1 MINAKSAV
9 ALKDIISMPEWFPVS
24 IDADNQEIVFI
35 NVDKKSLINAS
46 FHDGRTAIEY
56 TRDPVS
62 VSIDAAIDC
71 ANNTPMPE
79 AITRIVAHTSFCG
92 STLLSRLLSLGGAC
106 FAYREPQVL
115 VELTALKAQ
124 GHQITRVSDLWSRL
138 VGFIAGQFSLP
149 WTFDQGVLLKPS
161 NWANG
166 LLNDLPSNLNYR
178 IVAMTSSISSYLCAH
193 LRGGDARIRY
203 SLNLLK
209 SLRNLIDGLGARID
223 HIEKLPLSPLSNVL
237 HLLALCLLAQE
248 SLIRQAQQRF
258 EQPLRLTKEQ
268 LLEDPERATLASAK
282 ALGLSQT
289 QAAGI
294 GFHETLQSNAKE
306 DHASRYSA
314 SKEEAYTEQLMQSC
328 GGDISAA
335 CDWYTQQ
342 PIEVF
347 AGVKL

>member
-9 ALKDIISMPEWFPVS
+9 ALKDIISTPEWFPAS

-56 TRDPVS
+56 TRDPVR

-79 AITRIVAHTSFCG
+79 TITRIVAHTSFCG

-115 VELTALKAQ
+115 VELTALKVQ
-124 GHQITRVSDLWSRL
+124 SHQLSGVSDLWSRL
-138 VGFIAGQFSLP
+138 VGFIVGQFSLP
-149 WTFDQGVLLKPS
+149 WTHGQGVLLKPS

-166 LLNDLPSNLNYR
+166 LLNDLPSNQNYR

-209 SLRNLIDGLGARID
+209 SLRHMIDGLGARID

-237 HLLALCLLAQE
+237 HLLAFCLLAQE

-268 LLEDPERATLASAK
+268 LLENPEWATLASAN

-289 QAAGI
+289 QAVGI
-294 GFHETLQSNAKE
+294 GFHATLQSNAKE
-306 DHASRYSA
+306 DHASRYSV
-314 SKEEAYTEQLMQSC
+314 SKEEAYTEELMQSC
-328 GGDISAA
+328 GRDISAA

-342 PIEVF
+342 AI
-347 AGVKL
+347 